1 MKALYAIIL
10 AAAATNAAA
19 WQQFNAT
26 TIGPNGP
33 QFTFGQVYGGG
44 RVQQFNTTT
53 IRPGGGVEFGYGNVN
68 RYRNMDQF
76 NYYQY
81 GSGQQPRA
89 TFGNVY
95 RQMLLGDD

>member
-1 MKALYAIIL
+1 MKTIL
-10 AAAATNAAA
+10 ASILMVATFGAHA

-33 QFTFGQVYGGG
+33 TFTYGQVYGGN
-44 RVQQFNTTT
+44 VKQFNTTT
-53 IRPGGGVEFGYGNVN
+53 IRPGGGIELGYGNVN
-68 RYRNMDQF
+68 RYQNVDQF

-81 GSGQQPRA
+81 GGNSQPRA

-95 RQMLLGDD
+95 RQMLLDDD

>member
-1 MKALYAIIL
+1 MKTIAAITL
-10 AAAATNAAA
+10 AMSCTTASA

-33 QFTFGQVYGGG
+33 TFTYGQVYGGN
-44 RVQQFNTTT
+44 VQQFNTTT

-68 RYRNMDQF
+68 RYRNVDQF
-76 NYYQY
+76 NYYQIAP
-81 GSGQQPRA
+81 GRQPRA

>member
-1 MKALYAIIL
+1 MKTLIATVLALSCTTAS
-10 AAAATNAAA
+10 A

-33 QFTFGQVYGGG
+33 TFTFGQVYGGS

-68 RYRNMDQF
+68 RYRNVDQF

-81 GSGQQPRA
+81 GAGQQPRA

-95 RQMLLGDD
+95 RQMLLDDE